1 MNFFEG
7 LTFFII
13 GMSIFIG
20 GAYGIRKIHINLSP
34 CVEVYNDGE
43 LIYKGSSVFYDTDS
57 RGTATIFYQYDE
69 RIFFQRKVKEI
80 MSNKITIN
88 TVSCKETKGGDN
100 E

>member
-13 GMSIFIG
+13 GIAIFIG
-20 GAYGIRKIHINLSP
+20 IAFGCRQLNIYLSP

-57 RGTATIFYQYDE
+57 RGIATIFRQYDKK
-69 RIFFQRKVKEI
+69 IFLQKKIKEI
-80 MSNKITIN
+80 ISNKITVN
-88 TVSCKETKGGDN
+88 TMSCEETKGDN
-100 E
+100 NE

>member
-7 LTFFII
+7 LCFFII
-13 GMSIFIG
+13 GMVILF
-20 GAYGIRKIHINLSP
+20 GIAFGCRQLNVYLSP

-57 RGTATIFYQYDE
+57 RGTATIFRQYNE
-69 RIFFQRKVKEI
+69 GIFLQKKIKEI
-80 MSNKITIN
+80 VSNKITVN
-88 TVSCKETKGGDN
+88 TVSCDETKGGDN